1 MMRKVFAALMA
12 LVLIGPMVGG
22 CAQLAALKNAADI
35 ATVSVANPITMDK
48 LFEIEASLK
57 IAISALQTYKRACA
71 ANAADKVCRANV
83 AAIQVY
89 TRQFKPYFLQLRA
102 FVRNNDQINATNT
115 YQALVNL
122 YNQAQATAVNLGVS
136 IGS

>member
-1 MMRKVFAALMA
+1 MSKKVIAAFMA
-12 LVLIGPMVGG
+12 LVLIGPLVGG
-22 CAQLAALKNAADI
+22 CAQLQALSNAANLST
-35 ATVSVANPITMDK
+35 ASVANPITMDK

-57 IAISALQTYKRACA
+57 IAISALQTYKKACA

-102 FVRNNDQINATNT
+102 FVRNNDQINAANT
-115 YQALVNL
+115 YQALVNI